1 MIQVAESRISEGMVT
16 TIRSTPLTLWQ
27 ALKMSVGMMGVS
39 IVTVMPLVGIDLLLS
54 TLGAPTW
61 LIVLVMSA
69 TLIGTI
75 TALLWIVD
83 RLGF

>member
-1 MIQVAESRISEGMVT
+1 MIQVAESRILEGMVT
-16 TIRSTPLTLWQ
+16 TIRPTPLTLWQ
-27 ALKMSVGMMGVS
+27 ALKMSVGMMGAS
-39 IVTVMPLVGIDLLLS
+39 IVTVGPMVGIDLLLS

-61 LIVLVMSA
+61 LIVLAMSA

-75 TALLWIVD
+75 TALLWIVN

>member
-1 MIQVAESRISEGMVT
+1 MIQVAESRIPEETVT
-16 TIRSTPLTLWQ
+16 TIRPTPLTLWQ
-27 ALKMSVGMMGVS
+27 ALKMSVGMMGAS
-39 IVTVMPLVGIDLLLS
+39 IVIVGPMVGIDILLS

-61 LIVLVMSA
+61 LVLLVMSA

-75 TALLWIVD
+75 TALLWIAN